1 MPISC
6 ENSKEVVNLNII
18 KNEIIMKNKTNDF
31 SNWLEDM
38 TFGFD
43 NDFLNVDKSKI
54 NNLLLNSE
62 IKEID

>member
-1 MPISC
+1 
-6 ENSKEVVNLNII
+6 
-18 KNEIIMKNKTNDF
+18 MKNKTNDF

-54 NNLLLNSE
+54 NNLLSNSE

>member
-1 MPISC
+1 M
-6 ENSKEVVNLNII
+6 SK
-18 KNEIIMKNKTNDF
+18 KTKDF

-54 NNLLLNSE
+54 NNLLSDSE
-62 IKEID
+62 IKEIN

>member
-1 MPISC
+1 
-6 ENSKEVVNLNII
+6 
-18 KNEIIMKNKTNDF
+18 MKNKTKDF

-54 NNLLLNSE
+54 NNLLYDSE

>member
-1 MPISC
+1 
-6 ENSKEVVNLNII
+6 
-18 KNEIIMKNKTNDF
+18 MKNKTKDF

-54 NNLLLNSE
+54 NKLLSNSE

>member
-1 MPISC
+1 
-6 ENSKEVVNLNII
+6 
-18 KNEIIMKNKTNDF
+18 MKNKTKDF

-54 NNLLLNSE
+54 NDLLSNSE

>member
-1 MPISC
+1 
-6 ENSKEVVNLNII
+6 
-18 KNEIIMKNKTNDF
+18 MKNKTKDF

-54 NNLLLNSE
+54 NNLLSDSE
-62 IKEID
+62 IKEIN

>member
-1 MPISC
+1 
-6 ENSKEVVNLNII
+6 
-18 KNEIIMKNKTNDF
+18 MKNRTKDF

-54 NNLLLNSE
+54 NNLLSDSE

>member
-1 MPISC
+1 
-6 ENSKEVVNLNII
+6 
-18 KNEIIMKNKTNDF
+18 MKNKTKDF

-54 NNLLLNSE
+54 NNLLSDSE

>member
-1 MPISC
+1 
-6 ENSKEVVNLNII
+6 
-18 KNEIIMKNKTNDF
+18 MKNKTKDF
-31 SNWLEDM
+31 TNWLEDM

-54 NNLLLNSE
+54 NNLLSDSE

>member
-1 MPISC
+1 
-6 ENSKEVVNLNII
+6 
-18 KNEIIMKNKTNDF
+18 MKNKTKDF

-54 NNLLLNSE
+54 NNLLSNSE

>member
-1 MPISC
+1 MS
-6 ENSKEVVNLNII
+6 
-18 KNEIIMKNKTNDF
+18 NKTKDF

-38 TFGFD
+38 AFGFD

-54 NNLLLNSE
+54 NNLLLDSE

>member
-1 MPISC
+1 MS
-6 ENSKEVVNLNII
+6 
-18 KNEIIMKNKTNDF
+18 NKTKDF

-43 NDFLNVDKSKI
+43 NDFLNIDKSKI
-54 NNLLLNSE
+54 NNLLSDSE

>member
-1 MPISC
+1 
-6 ENSKEVVNLNII
+6 
-18 KNEIIMKNKTNDF
+18 MKNKTKDF

-43 NDFLNVDKSKI
+43 KDFLNVDRSKI
-54 NNLLLNSE
+54 NNLLSDSE

>member
-1 MPISC
+1 
-6 ENSKEVVNLNII
+6 
-18 KNEIIMKNKTNDF
+18 MKNKTKDF

-43 NDFLNVDKSKI
+43 NDFLNIDKSKI
-54 NNLLLNSE
+54 NNLLSDSE